1 MQLGNQWGKRGCL
14 SEGFPNCE
22 TYYENQRDAISM
34 KGFLN
39 VSDWK
44 DSPDLRLCCGNA
56 AVCRKGWA
64 NGSCLCLVGKIG
76 EC

>member
-39 VSDWK
+39 VSWQCTAG
-44 DSPDLRLCCGNA
+44 SIEVA
-56 AVCRKGWA
+56 AFTA
-64 NGSCLCLVGKIG
+64 QI
-76 EC
+76 